1 MTLIGNV
8 IKPLV
13 ISFLVSLDLTAAA
26 LATDAVTHKKIFRS
40 VVTKVIIS
48 NEKMNKIMRI
58 VK

>member
-1 MTLIGNV
+1 MGNV

-13 ISFLVSLDLTAAA
+13 ISFLVSLDLIAAA

-48 NEKMNKIMRI
+48 NEKMNKIMRM

>member
-13 ISFLVSLDLTAAA
+13 ISFLVSLDLIAAA

>member
-13 ISFLVSLDLTAAA
+13 ISFLVSLDLIAAA

-48 NEKMNKIMRI
+48 NEKMNKIMRM

>member
-13 ISFLVSLDLTAAA
+13 ISFLVSLDLIAAA

-40 VVTKVIIS
+40 VFTKVIIS